1 MGGGK
6 TVLCVKLVKQ
16 ELPEEWDDTMP
27 LPGDIIEGLACEEDD
42 DLAGESFIPAQGRS
56 EFTAQLGKIASQ
68 RKSEVIW
75 VKVRRGENV
84 VKIKA
89 RVVPEKG
96 GMLHRKFTI
105 QAATDDRHVAV
116 LRELNLDECT
126 ELQGKSFQSTL
137 KDFTMKV
144 VNVNGEEFHRRGM
157 KYNWKR
163 KLGTYLPDPRSP
175 IISSILFTPFVE
187 ESTIEATTA
196 RSMAWFSAAVSSG
209 APLVFVNI
217 QTEQLWTPDK
227 NNPIAREISWGRQQT
242 LPTNFH
248 IVQGIRLWFLPGIA
262 EVSIGIMP
270 RPEETR
276 FGMDIKRTEE
286 GFICIYSVALGSAA
300 ERAGLGH
307 LHEEANAKGHLL
319 VISRLEGKSVMPS
332 SVCSSGLINCCNHND
347 IRDVL
352 TQAIERTEGIR
363 IHIMAWPNQARLASP
378 RGMVSTLQPPSGF
391 APPPSL

>member
-6 TVLCVKLVKQ
+6 MVLCVKRVKQ
-16 ELPEEWDDTMP
+16 ELPEERDDTMP

-56 EFTAQLGKIASQ
+56 EFTSQLGKIASQ
-68 RKSEVIW
+68 WKSEVIW
-75 VKVRRGENV
+75 VKMRRGENV

-96 GMLHRKFTI
+96 GMLQRKFTI
-105 QAATDDRHVAV
+105 QAATDDRHVAI
-116 LRELNLDECT
+116 LRDLNLKECT

-144 VNVNGEEFHRRGM
+144 VNVDGEEFHRRGM
-157 KYNWKR
+157 KYNWKM
-163 KLGTYLPDPRSP
+163 KL
-175 IISSILFTPFVE
+175 
-187 ESTIEATTA
+187 
-196 RSMAWFSAAVSSG
+196 
-209 APLVFVNI
+209 
-217 QTEQLWTPDK
+217 
-227 NNPIAREISWGRQQT
+227 
-242 LPTNFH
+242 
-248 IVQGIRLWFLPGIA
+248 GIA
-262 EVSIGIMP
+262 EVSIDIVPG
-270 RPEETR
+270 PEETR
-276 FGMDIKRTEE
+276 FRMDIKRTEE

-319 VISRLEGKSVMPS
+319 VISRLEGKNMMLS
-332 SVCSSGLINCCNHND
+332 SMCSSGLINCCDHNN

-352 TQAIERTEGIR
+352 TQAIKRMEGIR
-363 IHIMAWPNQARLASP
+363 IHIMAWPNQARSASP
-378 RGMVSTLQPPSGF
+378 RGMVSILQPPSGF